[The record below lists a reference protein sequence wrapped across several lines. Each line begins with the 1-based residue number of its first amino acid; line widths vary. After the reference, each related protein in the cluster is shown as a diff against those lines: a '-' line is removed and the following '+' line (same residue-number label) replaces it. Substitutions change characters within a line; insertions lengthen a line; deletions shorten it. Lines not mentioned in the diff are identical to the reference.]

1 MYVSW
6 VLADKLRIVM
16 SSIMRWR
23 RGEIGFVI
31 GELLSLDCTNVQSLQ
46 TGDCLP
52 MPSLR
57 SSRPTGHDHYRSVRQ
72 SDSSNPTFAIGN
84 WAAATGSLPRSGLV
98 QRTLRNISAVSPRSL
113 GLDVGG
119 PDHLAPLSGF
129 GGDEPAEVGGRAGKD
144 RVAHIGDPRLHL
156 GIGKNL
162 IDDLIEH
169 LDGLGGRI
177 LRSAD
182 PKKCARLIIWHELTH
197 RWDIRHHFRA
207 RCCGHRQHR

>member
-57 SSRPTGHDHYRSVRQ
+57 SSRPIGHDHYRNVRQ
-72 SDSSNPTFAIGN
+72 SDRQIQHSQLAIGLQTFA
-84 WAAATGSLPRSGLV
+84 TGWLPRSGLV
-98 QRTLRNISAVSPRSL
+98 QRDLWNIRRSGHCGLIPANLTTVAHFSVSSAMILPNSAGEPASAVPPKSASCAFILESARPALISL
-113 GLDVGG
+113 LSLSMVSVGVFLG
-119 PDHLAPLSGF
+119 APIPYHVLAS
-129 GGDEPAEVGGRAGKD
+129 
-144 RVAHIGDPRLHL
+144 
-156 GIGKNL
+156 
-162 IDDLIEH
+162 
-169 LDGLGGRI
+169 
-177 LRSAD
+177 
-182 PKKCARLIIWHELTH
+182 
-197 RWDIRHHFRA
+197 
-207 RCCGHRQHR
+207 